1 VNETAVIFDIQR
13 ASLNDGPGI
22 RTTVFFKGCPLECLW
37 CHNPEALTHK
47 KQLFFFYEKCQYCG
61 KCESVCEN
69 NVHKIIN
76 NTHTIDYDS
85 CVQCGKCV
93 NECNSKSLKI
103 TGAEMSVD
111 EIMVEVLADMDFYT
125 NSNGGVT
132 LSGGEPLMHFSFA
145 MKLLKRCK
153 QKGINT
159 CIETSGFVA
168 STKFKEILPF
178 VDTLLFDYK
187 ITATKTHKEYT
198 GVTNETILTNLD
210 FAYNTGTD
218 IVVRCPI
225 IPGINDTEEHFKGI
239 RSLDIKYP
247 KLKGIELLPYHSIGN
262 NKRTSLG
269 VETTLA
275 KMQTTSPEMAGKW
288 LDQLKKL
295 KCEKVKIA

>member
-22 RTTVFFKGCPLECLW
+22 RTTVFFKGCPLDCLW

-47 KQLFFFYEKCQYCG
+47 RQLFFFYYKCQYCG

-111 EIMVEVLADMDFYT
+111 EIMVEVLADMDFYA
-125 NSNGGVT
+125 NSNGGIT
-132 LSGGEPLMHFSFA
+132 LSGGEPLMQFSFA
-145 MKLLKRCK
+145 KKLLKRCK
-153 QKGINT
+153 DKGINT
-159 CIETSGFVA
+159 CVETSGFLA

-198 GVTNETILTNLD
+198 GVTNETILANFD
-210 FAYNTGTD
+210 FAYNTGTN

-247 KLKGIELLPYHSIGN
+247 NLKAIELLPYHSIGN

-275 KMQTTSPEMAGKW
+275 KMQTTSPEMAEKW